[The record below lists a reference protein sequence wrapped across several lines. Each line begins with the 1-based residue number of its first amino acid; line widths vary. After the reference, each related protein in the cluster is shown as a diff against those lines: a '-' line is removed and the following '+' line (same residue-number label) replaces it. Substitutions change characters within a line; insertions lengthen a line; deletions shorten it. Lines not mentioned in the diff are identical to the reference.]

1 MKIELKTRD
10 GRLWL
15 ARLVV
20 LTAVVAR
27 LILLFWAGNGSE
39 TALTGGSDTLAY
51 QTLADNIVHLR
62 GMTYASMPT
71 ALRAPLYPYFL
82 ALIQLAFGHDYR
94 FAARVIQFFT
104 GISVGLVCARASA
117 KLGGLG
123 SAALAAAL
131 ALPTLIFF
139 SAELLTE
146 TFATLLVAT
155 FLLLVLQRGN
165 PSTIG
170 AVIGLAMITR
180 FNLAALAVVYVAYQ
194 VSVNKLTLA
203 ARNVSVAGLVAVV
216 IVSPWFVRNLVV
228 FDGQALYSTQAGL
241 NFLQGTVAPD
251 GRIHGA
257 DWARLSSRLGYPLQ
271 DIEVNTDARLALPSE
286 PELNRIAARAAVK
299 ELTHINLFRLVADK
313 LSYFWLSF
321 DQVFE
326 TQEMQFGKRFVR
338 LVGVFAYWLF
348 LAMGLWGWRKCK
360 QRNPNAARLFLIYAV
375 VITCLHLPFV
385 MSTRI
390 RTPFVEP
397 AIAILV
403 GLAFTPPLPRRE
415 EPLAVTAPAR

>member
-1 MKIELKTRD
+1 MKTELKTSDARV
-10 GRLWL
+10 WL
-15 ARLVV
+15 ATLVV
-20 LTAVVAR
+20 LTAVVVR
-27 LILLFWAGNGSE
+27 LILLFWAGNANE

-51 QTLADNIVHLR
+51 QRLADNIVHLR

-82 ALIQLAFGHDYR
+82 ALVQFAFGHYYR
-94 FAARVIQFFT
+94 FVARVSQFFA
-104 GISVGLVCARASA
+104 GISVGLVCARASV

-123 SAALAAAL
+123 SVALATAL

-155 FLLLVLQRGN
+155 FLLFVLERRN

-180 FNLAALAVVYVAYQ
+180 FNLAALAVAYVAYQ

-203 ARNVSVAGLVAVV
+203 VRNVSVAGLVAAA

-251 GRIHGA
+251 GRIHGS

-271 DIEVNTDARLALPSE
+271 DIEVDSDARLALPSE
-286 PELNRIAARAAVK
+286 PDLNRIAARAALK
-299 ELTHINLFRLVADK
+299 ELARTNLFRLVADK
-313 LSYFWLSF
+313 LGYFWLSF
-321 DQVFE
+321 DQAFE

-338 LVGVFAYWLF
+338 LAGVFAYWLF
-348 LAMGLWGWRKCK
+348 LAMGVWGWRKCK
-360 QRNPNAARLFLIYAV
+360 EGNPSVARLFVIYAV

-403 GLAFTPPLPRRE
+403 GLAFALPLPRRE
-415 EPLAVTAPAR
+415 ESLAAPVR

>member
-1 MKIELKTRD
+1 MKTELRTGD
-10 GRLWL
+10 GQVWL

-20 LTAVVAR
+20 LTAVVVR
-27 LILLFWAGNGSE
+27 LILLFWAGNANE

-82 ALIQLAFGHDYR
+82 AFVQIAFGHSYR
-94 FAARVIQFFT
+94 FVARVIQFCA
-104 GISVGLVCARASA
+104 GISMALVCARASV

-123 SAALAAAL
+123 SVALAAAL

-155 FLLLVLQRGN
+155 FLLFTFQRRN

-194 VSVNKLTLA
+194 VSVNKLTVAL
-203 ARNVSVAGLVAVV
+203 RNVSVAALVAVV

-228 FDGQALYSTQAGL
+228 FDGQVLYSTQAGL
-241 NFLQGTVAPD
+241 NFLQGTVTPD

-257 DWARLSSRLGYPLQ
+257 DWAMLSSRLGYPLQ
-271 DIEVNTDARLALPSE
+271 DMEVNSDARLALPSE
-286 PELNRIAARAAVK
+286 PELNGIAARAALK
-299 ELTHINLFRLVADK
+299 ELGRINLIRLAAVK

-326 TQEMQFGKRFVR
+326 TREMQLRQRSVR
-338 LVGVFAYWLF
+338 LAGVLAYWLF
-348 LAMGLWGWRKCK
+348 LAIGLWGWRKCR
-360 QRNPNAARLFLIYAV
+360 QENPNVARLFVIYAA

-390 RTPFVEP
+390 RIPFVEP
-397 AIAILV
+397 AVAILA
-403 GLAFTPPLPRRE
+403 GLAFAPPQSRRE
-415 EPLAVTAPAR
+415 EPLAAPTPAR

>member
-1 MKIELKTRD
+1 MKTELKTSD
-10 GRLWL
+10 GHVWL

-20 LTAVVAR
+20 LTALVAR
-27 LILLFWAGNGSE
+27 LILLFWAGNASE

-51 QTLADNIVHLR
+51 QTLAGNIVHFR
-62 GMTYASMPT
+62 GMTYSSMPT

-82 ALIQLAFGHDYR
+82 ALVQFVFGHYYR
-94 FAARVIQFFT
+94 FVARVIQFFA
-104 GISVGLVCARASA
+104 GISVGLVCARASV

-123 SAALAAAL
+123 SVALATAL

-155 FLLLVLQRGN
+155 FLLFVLERRN

-170 AVIGLAMITR
+170 AIIGFAMITR

-203 ARNVSVAGLVAVV
+203 VRSVSVAALVAAA

-257 DWARLSSRLGYPLQ
+257 DWAMLSSRLGYPLQ
-271 DIEVNTDARLALPSE
+271 DIEVDSDARLALPSE
-286 PELNRIAARAAVK
+286 PDLNRIAARAALK
-299 ELTHINLFRLVADK
+299 ELTRINLFRLVADK
-313 LSYFWLSF
+313 LGYFWLSF
-321 DQVFE
+321 DQAFE

-338 LVGVFAYWLF
+338 LAGVFAYWLF
-348 LAMGLWGWRKCK
+348 LAIGLWGWRRCR
-360 QRNPNAARLFLIYAV
+360 QGNPSVARLFVIYAV

-403 GLAFTPPLPRRE
+403 GLAFGLPLPRRE
-415 EPLAVTAPAR
+415 ESLAAPVR